1 MKYMCM
7 LLGKVVVEPHQPY
20 VRVQKNRIPS
30 NVKTRLVGLISHL
43 YVHIKVLNST
53 TPINS
58 VATETH
64 SSYSNI
70 TYFANCNAVE
80 FRDIKRK
87 LAVFTARCICIS
99 AVYVGMRCL
108 SVRLSVCLSA
118 TFVSCAKTNKDIFE
132 IFSPCSHTILV
143 FSHRTGWRYSNGNPL
158 TGASNAKGV

>member
-108 SVRLSVCLSA
+108 SVRLSVCLPRSSVAPKRIKISSKFFHHVA
-118 TFVSCAKTNKDIFE
+118 TPF
-132 IFSPCSHTILV
+132 
-143 FSHRTGWRYSNGNPL
+143 
-158 TGASNAKGV
+158 